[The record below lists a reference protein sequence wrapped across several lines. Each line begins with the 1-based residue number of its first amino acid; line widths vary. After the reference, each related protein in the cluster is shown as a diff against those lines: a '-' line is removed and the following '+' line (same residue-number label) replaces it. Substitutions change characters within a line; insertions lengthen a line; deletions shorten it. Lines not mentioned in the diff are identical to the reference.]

1 MDFDLGIVDHR
12 DEAALAKIFLPRFG
26 NIDGKTLC
34 NGECLVS
41 IIHGLPGWMRQ
52 SILVHQNKM
61 KFPLSAR
68 HPEPSP
74 HLGQMSFL

>member
-1 MDFDLGIVDHR
+1 MDFDSGVVDYR

-74 HLGQMSFL
+74 YIGQMSFL